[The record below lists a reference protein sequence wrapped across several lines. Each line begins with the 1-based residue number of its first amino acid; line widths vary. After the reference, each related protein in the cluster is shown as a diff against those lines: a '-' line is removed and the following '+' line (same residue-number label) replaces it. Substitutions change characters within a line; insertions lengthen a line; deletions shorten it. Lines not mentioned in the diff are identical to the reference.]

1 MIRRQTTSSNTQINY
16 DKFFTIKNNITK
28 YFLLFTLITTQISFI
43 LTENP
48 TNNELQNN
56 SKEEIQTDKVT
67 ILLEDFLKEED
78 FLAALK
84 PLEDDPDI
92 SFLTNDDFDNAKKL
106 KIKEDEK
113 IHMLG
118 QQKYFHGDIR
128 GKAAWTNSQ
137 KNGIRRN
144 GVISI
149 IKKWPNGRIPY
160 IISSQ
165 YTVNERAVLAKAI
178 QEYHTRTCIRFVP
191 KTSADSDYLYIGKID
206 GCFSDV
212 GRAGGRQEL
221 SLDNGCLQYD
231 TAIHELM
238 HSVGF
243 YHEHERWDRD
253 NYINILW
260 NNIDR
265 EAYDQFGKVDLTES
279 SYYGQPY
286 DYRSIMHYDS
296 MAFSK
301 NGFETLV
308 AKTAGMTSI
317 MGSALDFSS
326 RDLYKINK
334 MYRCTEFFKESE
346 MPTMETK
353 VQVNRYNTF
362 NNINKPN
369 PFPPVPI
376 QPVATTRIP
385 IQAITQVSPYSPI
398 VTSRP
403 ISTFSSHSGE
413 EDGCIDKTNL
423 CWRWIDRCTSF
434 FFKKVMEEFCSA
446 SCGFCTPKSTNNKTR
461 KEKKLTKYGSSASTQ
476 FHMNDQQQTNT
487 RNKLLD
493 KKLGINEERK
503 PSLVKVG
510 EPLYQRIG

>member
-1 MIRRQTTSSNTQINY
+1 MMRRLRLSSYLLINPNY
-16 DKFFTIKNNITK
+16 GFIKLLST
-28 YFLLFTLITTQISFI
+28 YFLIIIIILTQISFI
-43 LTENP
+43 LSEEILQNKKNNTIENNGK
-48 TNNELQNN
+48 NNETL
-56 SKEEIQTDKVT
+56 S
-67 ILLEDFLKEED
+67 EDFLKEED

-84 PLEDDPDI
+84 PLEDDPDVT
-92 SFLTNDDFDNAKKL
+92 FLTNDDFNNAKNINTNKD
-106 KIKEDEK
+106 KKNHI
-113 IHMLG
+113 LG
-118 QQKYFHGDIR
+118 KQKFFHGDIR

-137 KNGIRRN
+137 KDGIRRN

-165 YTVNERAVLAKAI
+165 YTVAERAVLAKAI

-191 KTSADSDYLYIGKID
+191 KTSSDSDYLYIGKID

-253 NYINILW
+253 NYISILW

-286 DYRSIMHYDS
+286 DYRSILHYDS

-308 AKTAGMTSI
+308 AKTSGMTPI

-334 MYRCTEFFKESE
+334 MYKCNEFFKETDKTNILNKE
-346 MPTMETK
+346 
-353 VQVNRYNTF
+353 QFNRFGIY
-362 NNINKPN
+362 NNINGPMT
-369 PFPPVPI
+369 FPPIPI
-376 QPVATTRIP
+376 QPIGTTKVPFSTINT
-385 IQAITQVSPYSPI
+385 ISPYTPL
-398 VTSRP
+398 VTLRP
-403 ISTFSSHSGE
+403 I
-413 EDGCIDKTNL
+413 DGLSIYNNNGDEKCVDKTNL

-434 FFKKVMEEFCSA
+434 FFKKVMEEFCPA
-446 SCGFCTPKSTNNKTR
+446 SCGFCTPKKNKIR
-461 KEKKLTKYGSSASTQ
+461 KAKKLTKHGSLISD
-476 FHMNDQQQTNT
+476 FYLNDQE
-487 RNKLLD
+487 NKINKKEEENLLQNI
-493 KKLGINEERK
+493 GK
-503 PSLVKVG
+503 PF
-510 EPLYQRIG
+510 YQRFG